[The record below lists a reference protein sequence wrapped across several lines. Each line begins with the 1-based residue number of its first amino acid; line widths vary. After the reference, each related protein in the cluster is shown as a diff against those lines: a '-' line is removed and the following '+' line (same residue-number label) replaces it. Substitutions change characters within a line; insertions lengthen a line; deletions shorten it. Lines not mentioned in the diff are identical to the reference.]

1 MHASSTATME
11 LEDVKVMEKEK
22 TMHARRQATRDLE
35 DIKTPREDRPM
46 MMRRRTFVA
55 MAAATGTALV
65 TPARGFAQADASAAT
80 PTTETIP
87 QTGYAPVNG
96 LQMYY
101 EIHGRGEPL
110 VLLHG
115 AFGAIDLWG
124 PILTTLAEN
133 HQVIAVEQQG
143 HGHTADIDR
152 PFSYEQ
158 MADDVA
164 ALMDHLAIA
173 QADIVGYSMG
183 ADTAL
188 QVAIRHPE
196 RVRKLVPISGKYR
209 YDGEYPELLAV
220 IQQLTPDFFAGT
232 PWEDAYLRHAP
243 NPEDFPLL
251 VEKIKAFFGK
261 EYAWP
266 EEDIRSIAAPTLLII
281 GDSDAVR
288 PEHEMQLF
296 RLLGGGV
303 DGDSVGLPS
312 SQLAILPGITHG
324 TIVFEGAD
332 LLLAIIPPFLAAP
345 MPDAA

>member
-1 MHASSTATME
+1 MMSE
-11 LEDVKVMEKEK
+11 RIDDF
-22 TMHARRQATRDLE
+22 ARTVAPRTTRRSALMGLGALALGGLG
-35 DIKTPREDRPM
+35 ILGRGQ
-46 MMRRRTFVA
+46 
-55 MAAATGTALV
+55 GTA
-65 TPARGFAQADASAAT
+65 ASNDNDNNGAQADASAAS

-101 EIHGRGEPL
+101 EIHGSGEPL

-164 ALMDHLAIA
+164 ALMDHLAIV

-232 PWEDAYLRHAP
+232 PMGGRVPAP
-243 NPEDFPLL
+243 RAEP
-251 VEKIKAFFGK
+251 
-261 EYAWP
+261 
-266 EEDIRSIAAPTLLII
+266 
-281 GDSDAVR
+281 
-288 PEHEMQLF
+288 
-296 RLLGGGV
+296 GGV
-303 DGDSVGLPS
+303 PAAGREDQSVLWQGVCLARRGHPS
-312 SQLAILPGITHG
+312 RSRHRLC
-324 TIVFEGAD
+324 
-332 LLLAIIPPFLAAP
+332 
-345 MPDAA
+345 